1 MGDATSGLVRFS
13 FNPQLRVEFR
23 GATVTSDAGLLL
35 PRELDERLGLGAL
48 IERHL
53 TDPRTGRNSQFPLPD
68 LFRQSVYSRLAGYE
82 DTNDA
87 ERLAEDPAFRM
98 LASRERRETSVAL
111 TSTLHWF
118 ETEVLA
124 EERNYQG
131 LARLN
136 TDLVQHEAARP
147 LARRLILD
155 IDSSGSPVHGAQEQ
169 AAYNGYFES
178 VCYHPLFVFN
188 QNGDCLAATLRPGN
202 VHSADGWEQILLP
215 IIIDPC
221 ITNRHHGHKKAGNS
235 EAVIKDRRSAG
246 RFRAFFVIRHSA
258 AMSSSRLSGRPLAS
272 VALKWVQTN
281 SSGFRSGA

>member
-1 MGDATSGLVRFS
+1 MGDARTDPVHLS

-23 GATVTSDAGLLL
+23 GATVSSDAGLLL
-35 PRELDERLGLGAL
+35 PRELDERLGLSAM

-68 LFRQSVYSRLAGYE
+68 LFRQSIYSRLAGYE
-82 DTNDA
+82 DTNGA

-98 LASRERRETSVAL
+98 LTSRERRETSIAL

-131 LARLN
+131 LARLIA
-136 TDLVQHEAARP
+136 DLVQHEAARP
-147 LARRLILD
+147 LTRRLILD
-155 IDSSGSPVHGAQEQ
+155 IDSSESPVHGAQEQ
-169 AAYNGYFES
+169 SAYNGHFES

-202 VHSADGWEQILLP
+202 VHSADGWDDVLLP
-215 IIIDPC
+215 
-221 ITNRHHGHKKAGNS
+221 
-235 EAVIKDRRSAG
+235 VIERCQARG
-246 RFRAFFVIRHSA
+246 RP
-258 AMSSSRLSGRPLAS
+258 SSSAPTRPLPS
-272 VALKWVQTN
+272 RPSTRRWRDGV
-281 SSGFRSGA
+281 